1 MPTFTVRR
9 TLTAGVIGAAALTVL
24 ALPATATA
32 DTPDSIA
39 GLADTGSSGPALATQ
54 PALPLEPALP
64 GEPALP
70 ALPGEPTGPGTVVI
84 KDRDGNVIVR
94 QLQPGERIGP
104 DSIPALPP
112 EPGVALPDGPVVA
125 VPDGHTPSRTIVL
138 NPAR

>member
-9 TLTAGVIGAAALTVL
+9 TLTAGVIGAAALTVA
-24 ALPATATA
+24 ALPATAHA

-64 GEPALP
+64 

-84 KDRDGNVIVR
+84 KDRDGNIIVR
-94 QLQPGERIGP
+94 RLQPGEPIGP
-104 DSIPALPP
+104 DSIPAVPL
-112 EPGVALPDGPVVA
+112 EPGVVLPDGPVVA
-125 VPDGHTPSRTIVL
+125 VPDGHSPSHTIVL